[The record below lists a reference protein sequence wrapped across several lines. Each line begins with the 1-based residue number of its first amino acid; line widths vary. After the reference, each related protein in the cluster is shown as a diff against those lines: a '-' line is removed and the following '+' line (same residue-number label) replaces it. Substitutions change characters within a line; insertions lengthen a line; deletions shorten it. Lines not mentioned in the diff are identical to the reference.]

1 MSFTDPE
8 RGNASQIAQ
17 PLFARPRL
25 IVAVFIGGALGTF
38 ARESTVLVVAA
49 QEGVPWGILLVNM
62 VGAFSLG
69 VLLGALGARDTET
82 PVKRDVRLF
91 FGTGVLG
98 GFTTYSALA
107 TDTALLLESD
117 PLAGSLYAVGSVIA
131 GIALA
136 ALGVWVGSRVFPRRA
151 DSQEVVS

>member
-8 RGNASQIAQ
+8 RANAPQIAK

-25 IVAVFIGGALGTF
+25 IVAVFIGGALGTL
-38 ARESTVLVVAA
+38 ARESIVLAVAA
-49 QEGVPWGILLVNM
+49 QEGVPWGILLVNLI
-62 VGAFSLG
+62 GAF
-69 VLLGALGARDTET
+69 LLGWLLSALGARDTET
-82 PVKRDVRLF
+82 PAKRDARLF

-117 PLAGSLYAVGSVIA
+117 PVVGVLYAIGSVLA

-136 ALGVWVGSRVFPRRA
+136 ALGVWVGSQALRQRA
-151 DSQEVVS
+151 DSRDDPS